1 MIELPLEDVLQALTR
16 EHGFEEVH
24 ACLHR
29 LQATQTPLS
38 LELQPRMPLD
48 MGYRVECKREIRSA
62 AKGRHRKATTT
73 AMQYVVKM
81 ELPLEKRQ
89 LLDEVARKFEEKS
102 FLPTFGDISNFCQVY
117 QIDTPASR
125 TRASAIPRVFKF
137 IASMETKDVRAM
149 LDDGMFSG
157 PSRLGPI
164 ADAIRQ
170 SGRRRNAGA
179 ISRPLG
185 EE

>member
-1 MIELPLEDVLQALTR
+1 MTELPLENVLQALAR

-29 LQATQTPLS
+29 LQAPQTPLP

-48 MGYRVECKREIRSA
+48 MGQQVEYKDEIRSST
-62 AKGRHRKATTT
+62 KRRQQKPKTT

-89 LLDEVARKFEEKS
+89 LLDEVAREFDDKS
-102 FLPTFGDISNFCQVY
+102 FLPTFGDIANFCQVY

-125 TRASAIPRVFKF
+125 TRASAVPRVFKF
-137 IASMETKDVRAM
+137 IASMETNDVRVM

-170 SGRRRNAGA
+170 SGRHRNAGP
-179 ISRPLG
+179 ISQPIG